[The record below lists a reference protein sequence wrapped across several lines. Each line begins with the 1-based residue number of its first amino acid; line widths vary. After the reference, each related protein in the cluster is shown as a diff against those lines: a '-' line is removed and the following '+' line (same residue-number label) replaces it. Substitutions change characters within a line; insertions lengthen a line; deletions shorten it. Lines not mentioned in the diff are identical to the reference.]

1 MNMSGM
7 NRFVLFSLFVLCSA
21 LWVFAQASN
30 GVSEAAGANDTTYSY
45 KFENPRFL
53 LKIIEVDL
61 DANGTG
67 ELRFTRG
74 ESDEVLDCKVKLLP
88 PTIARIRELFVASG
102 FLDSQTDYQDKK
114 DFAHLGWVT
123 LGARQG
129 ARERKA
135 RFNFTTNSQIN
146 ELKDIFLGIAW
157 QEISLFD
164 IENAERYQPL
174 DLPKQLEILEN
185 DLGLS
190 RIAEPERVLVVMKE
204 IAKDD
209 SQPLIARNHAKRISE
224 AIQKGKF
231 KSPFKKEAIQKGQD
245 KSPPKKDAVQKDQD
259 KSPRNK

>member
-1 MNMSGM
+1 MNMRII

-30 GVSEAAGANDTTYSY
+30 GVGETAGAGATSYSY

-53 LKIIEVDL
+53 LKVIEVDV
-61 DANGTG
+61 DASGAG

-88 PTIARIRELFVASG
+88 PTIARIRELFEVSG
-102 FLDSQTDYQDKK
+102 FLDAQTDYQDKK

-123 LGARQG
+123 LGTRQG
-129 ARERKA
+129 VRERKA
-135 RFNFTTNSQIN
+135 RFNFTTNAQIN

-174 DLPKQLEILEN
+174 DLPKQLETLEN

-190 RIAEPERVLVVMKE
+190 RIAEPARVLEVMKE

-224 AIQKGKF
+224 LIQKGKF
-231 KSPFKKEAIQKGQD
+231 KSPLKKESIQKGQD
-245 KSPPKKDAVQKDQD
+245 KSPQKKDAIQKEQK
-259 KSPRNK
+259 KSL